1 VFLYALGWAIVLAQ
15 SSRFG
20 FSWPAAF
27 SLRKTRLMTVGFV
40 WISLDSLV
48 RIEDLSMGYAG
59 FSLKNF
65 SSRFIPGVRVADAR
79 TTDRGSR
86 RRRTVHQAS
95 LA

>member
-1 VFLYALGWAIVLAQ
+1 
-15 SSRFG
+15 
-20 FSWPAAF
+20 
-27 SLRKTRLMTVGFV
+27 
-40 WISLDSLV
+40 LDSLV